1 MKYIRN
7 DSQGYTEVMKND
19 RLIALTFSV
28 EDLWK
33 RRVHLVIFNNAESV
47 NKRLCRKNTNNTAAN
62 L

>member
-7 DSQGYTEVMKND
+7 DNEGYTEVRKND

-33 RRVHLVIFNNAESV
+33 RRVHLVILNDEV
-47 NKRLCRKNTNNTAAN
+47 TTGKKVCRNNTVAN